1 MSRLAGRSGPCGRL
15 RLAAAP
21 EVWWPGWPHTLLPRW
36 REASWPSQQPP
47 EDRPPPH
54 NRWWGAPGGGS
65 HYPAADAGLTAPGH
79 MMAGKTTAPRK
90 LSQQQYGG
98 RTLLTLDSDPKMGG
112 GEDSMD

>member
-15 RLAAAP
+15 WLAAAP

-98 RTLLTLDSDPKMGG
+98 RTLLTLDSDPKMVGRGG
-112 GEDSMD
+112 